1 MSETKKLNPNF
12 NPFGVRLNKESHIKK
27 VVAIVSGKG
36 GVGKS
41 LVSGLLANTAVN
53 EGYFTGLLDADVTGP
68 SIGRMFGVKQGTY
81 SNEEG
86 LIYPAVTPKHLKIMS
101 ANMLLED
108 EEKAVMWR
116 GIMINNAIKD
126 FYSKVLWQELDLL
139 FVDMP
144 PGTGDVPLTVYQS
157 LPVAGIVIVTTPQD
171 LVSMIVAKAIDM
183 ATKMNVP
190 ILGIIE
196 NMAYMK
202 DEASGQVFYPFGES
216 KLESYAQRH
225 NLKILARLPIDPRL
239 RVAADEGQF
248 DALEVDYLID
258 ALEAIVQEIEL
269 VRE

>member
-1 MSETKKLNPNF
+1 MSENKKLNPSF

-27 VVAIVSGKG
+27 VIAVVSGKG

-53 EGYFTGLLDADVTGP
+53 HGYFTGLLDADVTGP
-68 SIGRMFGVKQGTY
+68 SIGRMFGIKQGAY

-86 LIYPAVTPKHLKIMS
+86 LIYPAVTPKQLKIMS
-101 ANMLLED
+101 SNMLLED

-126 FYSKVLWQELDLL
+126 FYAKVLWSDLDLL

-157 LPVAGIVIVTTPQD
+157 LPVAGIVLVTTPQD

-183 ATKMNVP
+183 ANKMNVP

-196 NMAYMK
+196 NMSYMK

-216 KLESYAQRH
+216 KLEEYAQKH
-225 NLKILARLPIDPRL
+225 NLKILARLPIDASLRL
-239 RVAADEGQF
+239 AADNGEF
-248 DALEVDYLID
+248 DSLDVDLLNDALES
-258 ALEAIVQEIEL
+258 IVEQIEL
-269 VRE
+269 VVE

>member
-1 MSETKKLNPNF
+1 MSENKKLNPSF

-27 VVAIVSGKG
+27 VIAVVSGKG

-53 EGYFTGLLDADVTGP
+53 HGYFTGLLDADVTGP
-68 SIGRMFGVKQGTY
+68 SIGRMFGIKQGAY

-86 LIYPAVTPKHLKIMS
+86 LIYPAVTPKQLKIMTS
-101 ANMLLED
+101 NMLLED

-126 FYSKVLWQELDLL
+126 FYSKVLWSDLDLL

-157 LPVAGIVIVTTPQD
+157 LPVAGIVLVTTPQD

-196 NMAYMK
+196 NMSYMK
-202 DEASGQVFYPFGES
+202 DEATGQVFYPFGES
-216 KLESYAQRH
+216 KLEEYALKH
-225 NLKILARLPIDPRL
+225 NLKILARLPIDATLRL
-239 RVAADEGQF
+239 AADGGEF
-248 DALEVDYLID
+248 DSLDLDLLDEALKNIVEQVELEV
-258 ALEAIVQEIEL
+258 E
-269 VRE
+269 